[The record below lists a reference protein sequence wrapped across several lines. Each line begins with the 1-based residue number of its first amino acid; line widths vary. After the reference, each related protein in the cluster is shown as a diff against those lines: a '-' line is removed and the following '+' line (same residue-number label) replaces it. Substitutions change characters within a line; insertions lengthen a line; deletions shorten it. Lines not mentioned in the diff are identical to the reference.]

1 MFQMK
6 AGYALPYPMQAV
18 SHDAAAALPQKKR
31 LHRRRPL
38 SKFEV
43 AQRLLLCRGSS
54 VTPRAMVL
62 TIHGRMKTSEVV
74 DIMRSLCDRGAGY
87 LHAENR
93 KIHFVKKKAQEIRDI
108 LLYYGIS
115 EEAYMAKYCKPN
127 LPYS

>member
-6 AGYALPYPMQAV
+6 DGFALPYPLQPTGYDTAV
-18 SHDAAAALPQKKR
+18 LQRKR

-38 SKFEV
+38 SHFEV

-62 TIHGRMKTSEVV
+62 TIHGRMKTHEVIE
-74 DIMRSLCDRGAGY
+74 IMKSLCDRGAGY
-87 LHAENR
+87 MHTSNR
-93 KIHFVKKKAQEIRDI
+93 KIYFIKKKAHEIRDI

-115 EEAYMAKYCKPN
+115 EEAYTAKYCKPN